1 MESVEFIVKRGI
13 RTGGIICHT
22 CESNDEGYCT
32 KKGRWCYA
40 VRKQCQAEKDKKAKL
55 LKNKETNGGIV

>member
-1 MESVEFIVKRGI
+1 MESVEFTVRRGI

-40 VRKQCQAEKDKKAKL
+40 VRKQCQAEKIKRL
-55 LKNKETNGGIV
+55 SY